1 MAMIENAAPL
11 ANGEL
16 MLQLSHPRLLTG
28 NSVWARLLPALL
40 LAFMLPLASAKAASL
55 DEIFAKSDEAS
66 VETVDHSVWN
76 RMVGT
81 YLRDGPL
88 GVALFDYAAVTPADK
103 KALKDYLE
111 ALQKVRVTGLS
122 RKVQMPYWI
131 NLYNALTVDVILDHY
146 PVESIRDIKSGLFST
161 GPWGEERV
169 TVEGNELSL
178 DHIEHE
184 ILRPIWRDKRIHYVV
199 NCASI
204 GCPNLAMEAYTE
216 HNTAELLDKGA
227 RDYINSP
234 RGVRFDGDSIIASK
248 LFTWYDDDFGDEAA
262 LLAHLREYASP
273 ELKAKL
279 DGKTEIYDYEYDWAL
294 NAPR

>member
-1 MAMIENAAPL
+1 MF
-11 ANGEL
+11 EL
-16 MLQLSHPRLLTG
+16 SYRRHFTAK
-28 NSVWARLLPALL
+28 SAWARLLPVLL
-40 LAFMLPLASAKAASL
+40 LALMMPFAAAKAASL

-66 VETVDHSVWN
+66 AETVDHSVWN
-76 RMVGT
+76 GLIGT
-81 YLRDGPL
+81 YRRDGPQK
-88 GVALFDYAAVTPADK
+88 VALFDYAAVTAADK
-103 KALKDYLE
+103 QALKAYLA

-131 NLYNALTVDVILDHY
+131 NLYNALTVDVILDNY
-146 PVESIRDIKSGLFST
+146 PVKSIRDIKPGLFST
-161 GPWGEERV
+161 GPWGKERV

-178 DHIEHE
+178 DDIEHE

-204 GCPNLAMEAYTE
+204 GCPNLATEAYTE

-234 RGVRFDGDSIIASK
+234 RGVRFDGDHIIASK

-262 LLAHLREYASP
+262 LLAHLREHASP
-273 ELKAKL
+273 ELKAML